1 MANHYNSSHDLQ
13 SLSIGVPVRV
23 VVKVKPN
30 TGYYREDLKLSSG
43 KIALLDVNNR
53 VREEFTCKDIVDAST
68 PMLSF
73 FQNTCLSLV
82 SALID
87 GVNISVIG
95 FGTTGSGKTFN
106 IEGSPSSPGFLHY
119 FADSIFTALQDK
131 KYRLHS
137 EEGYSYS
144 VKMRYMEIVEEEV
157 SDLLIQAKSKA
168 VGNFEL
174 YNDEWEGNSVK
185 NVSWVPCASSQ
196 HLVDIFQMAKRNRTI
211 SSGDFGEYHNKS
223 TSLITVEILQV
234 SKTGSDTIVLASRL
248 HLVDTPGME
257 KLSQDAESVKVKE
270 GLALNKAIYGLAD
283 VIRTLSESDYTHTVY
298 EKSIVTSLLKDAIGG
313 NCLTMAYFCLQNGDT
328 IGSSLVLSYMRLMK
342 NIINFPVINDSR
354 QIGLLQRYRVEIKY
368 LVRQLWL
375 LGPRSIENFNSK
387 ISDLEKE
394 LIEGNLDK
402 LKYYDEK
409 LKLSDKIRDLKES
422 YNSAFKGKA
431 DLESE
436 LIRCEEER
444 LNITQQFI
452 DLQVEHASL
461 QEKLSGSNYEKS
473 KKEIRDENEV
483 LASKMREDHAITA
496 LNEMQ
501 KKLKSSLDQ
510 QRNMEIEFV
519 TLKLNLKNL
528 ADELEAERDKNDKLN
543 LEVINLVNSN
553 KVLTGDT
560 DHLSKVKSNLNMD
573 QERLMIEND
582 RLKKQISDYENA
594 LLASRSE
601 VELLRKEII
610 KYDMNSQRLRT
621 EFDSQKVDLEKQYL
635 QITKNRE
642 SNITNRLTE
651 KELKVNKISQ
661 QNSNLSGDMALLTS
675 QLKSAQRKIT
685 ELEDNLQEY
694 KTHDSDMTKEVHRLT
709 LQLEEMTNS
718 FRGKLIQTANNVP
731 SEERNRV
738 AREELV
744 RNYNEKEMQLKERL
758 NRELAKNSQNLK
770 VIRGLRAYARSLK
783 NLAEDWAPLGQQLP
797 DVLILPPPL
806 LLDNDEPDATS
817 NLYKQE
823 LQRVTLRNQNLE
835 QEIRALQ
842 TQLLSGAPKG
852 YGQDP
857 DFQKKLM
864 TEIQYLKGSS
874 RPGTSDIEQLRK
886 ERNELRE
893 EIRKL
898 HQEMRKG
905 TPNQQAL
912 QEEVQRLRKRLNDG
926 GVNESGSKGSN
937 QKVAYLEEV
946 LRKLERERSELS
958 VRATMAEEQLKN
970 LQEHMNSSIQNY
982 QRKIAELNRMI
993 QQLRG

>member
-1 MANHYNSSHDLQ
+1 MASHYNSSHDLQ

-53 VREEFTCKDIVDAST
+53 VREEFSCKDIVDAST
-68 PMLSF
+68 PMLNF

-82 SALID
+82 TPLID
-87 GVNISVIG
+87 GVNISVIS

-106 IEGSPSSPGFLHY
+106 IEGSQSSPGFLHY
-119 FADSIFTALQDK
+119 FAESIFTALQDK
-131 KYRLHS
+131 KYRLHA

-144 VKMRYMEIVEEEV
+144 VKMRYLEIVEEEV

-168 VGNFEL
+168 IGNFEL
-174 YNDEWEGNSVK
+174 FTDEWEGNTIR
-185 NVSWVPCASSQ
+185 NISWVPCASSQ

-223 TSLITVEILQV
+223 SSLITIEVLQV
-234 SKTGSDTIVLASRL
+234 SKKGNDTIVLASRL

-257 KLSQDAESVKVKE
+257 KLSQDAESVKAKE
-270 GLALNKAIYGLAD
+270 GLALNKSIYALAD
-283 VIRTLSESDYTHTVY
+283 VIRTLSESSYNHTVY
-298 EKSIVTSLLKDAIGG
+298 EKSILTSLLKDALGG
-313 NCLTMAYFCLQNGDT
+313 NCITMAYFCLQNGDT

-342 NIINFPVINDSR
+342 NIINFPVVNDSR
-354 QIGLLQRYRVEIKY
+354 QIGLLQRYRIEIKY
-368 LVRQLWL
+368 LVNQLWL
-375 LGPRSIENFNSK
+375 LGPKSIESFNSK

-409 LKLSDKIRDLKES
+409 LKLADKIRDLKDT
-422 YNSAFKGKA
+422 YNQAVKA
-431 DLESE
+431 KAELEAE

-452 DLQVEHASL
+452 ELQVEHASL

-473 KKEIRDENEV
+473 KKELRDEDEV
-483 LASKMREDHAITA
+483 LASKMREDKAVAA
-496 LNEMQ
+496 LNEMH
-501 KKLKSSLDQ
+501 KKLKVSVDQ

-519 TLKLNLKNL
+519 TMKLNLKNL
-528 ADELEAERDKNDKLN
+528 TQELEAERDKNDKLN

-601 VELLRKEII
+601 VELLRKELI
-610 KYDMNSQRLRT
+610 KYDMNSQRMRT
-621 EFDSQKVDLEKQYL
+621 EFDSQKVELEKQYL
-635 QITKNRE
+635 QITKNRDM
-642 SNITNRLTE
+642 NISSRLND
-651 KELKVNKISQ
+651 KEMKVSKISQ
-661 QNSNLSGDMALLTS
+661 QNQNLSEDMALINN
-675 QLKSAQRKIT
+675 QFKSAQRKIA

-694 KTHDSDMTKEVHRLT
+694 KTHDSEMTKEVHRLN
-709 LQLEEMTNS
+709 LQLEELTNS
-718 FRGKLIQTANNVP
+718 FRGKLIQAANSIP

-744 RNYNEKEMQLKERL
+744 RSYNDKEMQLKEKL
-758 NRELAKNSQNLK
+758 NKETAKNSQYLK
-770 VIRGLRAYARSLK
+770 TIRGLRSYARSLK
-783 NLAEDWAPLGQQLP
+783 NLAEDWAPIGQQLP
-797 DVLILPPPL
+797 EVLILPPPL
-806 LLDNDEPDATS
+806 LLDNDDADS
-817 NLYKQE
+817 SSIHYKQE

-835 QEIRALQ
+835 QEIRSLQ
-842 TQLLSGAPKG
+842 NQILSGAPRG

-864 TEIQYLKGSS
+864 NEIQYLKGNS

-912 QEEVQRLRKRLNDG
+912 QEEVQRLRKRAGEGSENG
-926 GVNESGSKGSN
+926 SG
-937 QKVAYLEEV
+937 KVAYLEKV
-946 LRKLERERSELS
+946 LRDLEKERSELS

-982 QRKIAELNRMI
+982 QRKIAELNRTI